1 MKKLL
6 ILPFMAAAVMMASC
20 NGKNTE
26 NTYSS
31 NAICTFEY
39 TDADD
44 MAGDDKIYFDQSFI
58 GGGVFSF
65 NNKVSADKSTFFGGC
80 ALVGLADPLLE
91 EGHVAKDLC
100 VYGTG
105 YNKSTYYITVK
116 YNPGS
121 MPEHLAH
128 FYQAG
133 SGTLN
138 LGKCYINN
146 TNQMVTIAH
155 YGLAAHDGKEAIPA
169 FAEGDY
175 LTVQFIGQSLSG
187 NMKNVEVTLAKYENG
202 TLQVCDEWKEVDLS
216 PLGAIDYLD
225 VLMST
230 NRHDLPLCF
239 CIDNLSLSAEFR
251 M

>member
-6 ILPFMAAAVMMASC
+6 ILPFMAAAVLMASC

-26 NTYSS
+26 NKYTS

-44 MAGDDKIYFDQSFI
+44 LTGDDKIYFGEPII

-65 NNKVSADKSTFFGGC
+65 NGKTSSDKSTLLGGC

-91 EGHVAKDLC
+91 EGHVANDLC
-100 VYGTG
+100 VFGTG
-105 YNKSTYYITVK
+105 YDKSTYYLTVK
-116 YNPGS
+116 YNPGN

-133 SGTLN
+133 SGTLT

-175 LTVQFIGQSLSG
+175 LTLQFIGQSLSG
-187 NMKNVEVTLAKYENG
+187 NAKNVEVMLAKYENG
-202 TLQVCDEWKEVDLS
+202 TLHICDEWKEVDLS
-216 PLGAIDYLD
+216 PLGAVDYLD

-239 CIDNLSLSAEFR
+239 CIDNLTVNAEFT